1 MTAVRRL
8 PVIGVVAAAVLALSG
23 CSQVDA
29 LVPVSGGP
37 ESIVRNATIDVL
49 LRADVDVLLAPT
61 CAANDGRTV
70 IRCTGRSGDD
80 TYIVDNVGDVVH
92 ELPGG
97 GFDTVKSAV
106 TYALAA
112 DVGGWRAPWVAS

>member
-8 PVIGVVAAAVLALSG
+8 PAIGVVAAAVLALSG

-49 LRADVDVLLAPT
+49 LRADVDVLIAPT
-61 CAANDGRTV
+61 CAADEGRTV

-80 TYIVDNVGDVVH
+80 QPIETSATPKAPY
-92 ELPGG
+92 EM
-97 GFDTVKSAV
+97 TV
-106 TYALAA
+106 T
-112 DVGGWRAPWVAS
+112 VGGREVYRGTAQAAIDEAAQS

>member
-1 MTAVRRL
+1 MTAVRRTPAL
-8 PVIGVVAAAVLALSG
+8 AAAAALVALALSG

-49 LRADVDVLLAPT
+49 LRADVDVRIAPT
-61 CAANDGRTV
+61 CAADAGRTV

-80 TYIVDNVGDVVH
+80 QPIETSATPKAPYDMTVTVGGREIYRGTAQAAID
-92 ELPGG
+92 
-97 GFDTVKSAV
+97 
-106 TYALAA
+106 LAA
-112 DVGGWRAPWVAS
+112 QS